1 MDTMVSQYLN
11 SQDWRTWDIGDG
23 EFNVADGEF
32 GKDLIRFRIQ
42 YSSTYPDHH
51 FDVIY
56 ISDYLVTKIN
66 KIFSTSNE
74 DSIKIIIDWFNKKY
88 DKNLTV
94 KDFEWMDN
102 EDDEDYE
109 D

>member
-1 MDTMVSQYLN
+1 
-11 SQDWRTWDIGDG
+11 
-23 EFNVADGEF
+23 
-32 GKDLIRFRIQ
+32 
-42 YSSTYPDHH
+42 
-51 FDVIY
+51 
-56 ISDYLVTKIN
+56 VTNIN
-66 KIFSTSNE
+66 KIFSTSND